1 MARKYKNIISS
12 SGTSAYTGSIAK
24 VVALGANDGE
34 ASLSR
39 IEYGLEVQA
48 YGKVSSSAQT
58 EWTAFSTTGTVQIPA
73 GSALEG
79 PMGRIKV
86 GAGAFL
92 IYFGSNEY
100 FN

>member
-1 MARKYKNIISS
+1 MARKYTNIISS

-24 VVALGANDGE
+24 VVALGSTT

-39 IEYGLEVQA
+39 IEFGIEVQD

-100 FN
+100 FE

>member
-1 MARKYKNIISS
+1 MARKYTNIISS
-12 SGTSAYTGSIAK
+12 SSTSSYTGSITK
-24 VVALGANDGE
+24 VVALGAAGDD

-39 IEYGLEVQA
+39 IEYGLEVQN

-58 EWTAFSTTGTVQIPA
+58 EWTPINTTGTVQIPA

-86 GAGAFL
+86 GTGAFL

-100 FN
+100 FD